1 MASGGAVAWTWGCA
15 HVQADGDT
23 LTQELVQMSW
33 ALEPLAMASRC
44 TGQARHAAW
53 AQASPAS
60 ADRPRHPREPTP
72 WEGPGCGLAGR
83 VAGCRPWENGFWG
96 TSWVSCHHCY
106 CKAHD
111 LGRSR
116 DSLCLVPQCDM
127 GTVLAPST
135 WAVPGVK
142 VLT

>member
-33 ALEPLAMASRC
+33 ASEPLAMASRC
-44 TGQARHAAW
+44 TGRAGHAAW

-83 VAGCRPWENGFWG
+83 VA
-96 TSWVSCHHCY
+96 
-106 CKAHD
+106 
-111 LGRSR
+111 
-116 DSLCLVPQCDM
+116 
-127 GTVLAPST
+127 
-135 WAVPGVK
+135 
-142 VLT
+142 VLTGVIGGGRVPSLGERILGDHLGLMPPLLLQGP